1 MELVFHRAREG
12 GEKDIPKRRD
22 DWERQRRR
30 PRIESTPGASTRGR
44 GGPAGSSSAYD
55 LGSADRRR
63 AGSIIYQARDGEESD
78 LGSLACAIYA
88 VHKA

>member
-22 DWERQRRR
+22 DWERKRRR

-44 GGPAGSSSAYD
+44 GGPAGST
-55 LGSADRRR
+55 
-63 AGSIIYQARDGEESD
+63 
-78 LGSLACAIYA
+78 A
-88 VHKA
+88 VHMISARLTGGGPAALSIKQGMERNLIWDR